1 MSADSFV
8 LLANS
13 TQDLRK
19 SVNLLSET
27 IAQSGSYSVNYFFI
41 KLSSH
46 NSTIIFINAW
56 WMHGSVHDCNK
67 IMADNDLL
75 VQSPCTF
82 AEDA

>member
-46 NSTIIFINAW
+46 NSTIIFINA
-56 WMHGSVHDCNK
+56 
-67 IMADNDLL
+67 
-75 VQSPCTF
+75 
-82 AEDA
+82 

>member
-27 IAQSGSYSVNYFFI
+27 IAQSGSYSFNYFFI

-46 NSTIIFINAW
+46 NSTIIFINA
-56 WMHGSVHDCNK
+56 
-67 IMADNDLL
+67 
-75 VQSPCTF
+75 
-82 AEDA
+82 